1 MVPVGGG
8 GRFGGDVGGEDQGNT
23 GLACLGSGCV
33 WPLDAG
39 RLCHTF
45 CSVPATPVKSYGP
58 VLLLGHSALAIS
70 CTLARLSMF
79 GSRALAGENPG
90 EADEDAA
97 SVDGG
102 GKGGRKHIP
111 VVFEAL

>member
-1 MVPVGGG
+1 
-8 GRFGGDVGGEDQGNT
+8 
-23 GLACLGSGCV
+23 
-33 WPLDAG
+33 
-39 RLCHTF
+39 
-45 CSVPATPVKSYGP
+45 
-58 VLLLGHSALAIS
+58 
-70 CTLARLSMF
+70 MF